1 MAIPCYVSGKGM
13 YASDVT
19 WNFKVAVITALEE
32 SGLGYDTRFRYYRD
46 RFPDL
51 STAELA
57 RKICD
62 PIEYYDTDWP
72 PYFEAVR
79 GSQTETE
86 AATRFMLERDLRFQ
100 DEAKVAI
107 YCFDE
112 AGFGSGANCMRFL
125 HAGKHVLGFY
135 RPDHL
140 VKGLNLS
147 NILQLEVEFPELAHL
162 KTYSDPTELSACT
175 TTWLKAKSSLLKESA
190 RLTRLS

>member
-19 WNFKVAVITALEE
+19 WHFKVAIITALEA

-46 RFPDL
+46 RFPEL

-57 RKICD
+57 RKVCD

-72 PYFEAVR
+72 PYFESVR
-79 GSQTETE
+79 DTRTEAE

-100 DEAKVAI
+100 DEARVAV

-112 AGFGSGANCMRFL
+112 AGFGSGVNCMRFL
-125 HAGKHVLGFY
+125 QAGKPLLGFY
-135 RPDHL
+135 RPAHL
-140 VKGLNLS
+140 ARGLNLS
-147 NILQLEVEFPELAHL
+147 NILQLEVEFPELVRLEA
-162 KTYSDPTELSACT
+162 YSDPTKLPESTIA
-175 TTWLKAKSSLLKESA
+175 WLKALSLPSVESNA
-190 RLTRLS
+190 C